1 MRSRFLKGSMIGV
14 GALVLSTLGLF
25 AADSLQGINGGI
37 GNLAS
42 LQGGGGACPG
52 GMDEFRGPN
61 GVLCVDRYESSPGE
75 TCPNRNPRNTI
86 ESEKN
91 ASTEGCY
98 AASVE
103 EALPWTFI
111 TLAQAQ
117 RVCAE
122 SGKRLPTSDEWYTL
136 ALGTDESSCYINAA
150 APRQTGSDSCISSAG
165 AHDMIGN
172 VWEWVNETVSGKEYA
187 NRTLPEE
194 GYVSEADAS
203 GIAIA
208 TDPDTGSELYG
219 SDYFW
224 SKSDGVFGMIRGG
237 FYGSGN
243 DAGLYTVNAS
253 VPPNFATQGVG
264 FRCVMSV

>member
-1 MRSRFLKGSMIGV
+1 MKSRLLKGSLIGV

-25 AADSLQGINGGI
+25 AADSLQGIDGGI

-42 LQGGGGACPG
+42 LQGGGMCPQ
-52 GMDEFRGPN
+52 GMDAFKGPD
-61 GVLCVDRYESSPGE
+61 GVICVDRYESSAAE
-75 TCPNRNPRNTI
+75 SCPNRNPRNVM

-91 ASTEGCY
+91 ASTKGCY

-103 EALPWTFI
+103 KASPWTFI
-111 TLAQAQ
+111 TLTQAQ

-122 SGKRLPTSDEWYTL
+122 SGKRLPTSDEWYAL
-136 ALGTDESSCYINAA
+136 ALGTDETSCFVKGD
-150 APRQTGSDSCISSAG
+150 APRQTGSDLCISSAG
-165 AHDMIGN
+165 AQDMIGN
-172 VWEWVNETVSGKEYA
+172 VWEWVNETVQGVQFSD
-187 NRTLPEE
+187 RTLPQE

-224 SKSDGVFGMIRGG
+224 SKSDGTFGMIRGG
-237 FYGSGN
+237 FYGSGS

-264 FRCVMSV
+264 FRCVSDVL